1 MFSVALSLAL
11 AAAAPALPVSTVVS
25 DAAIA
30 ICFSPEEDCAAFAV
44 RAIDNADREILVGAY
59 GLTTGSGIVEA
70 LVRAKERGVDVK
82 LIADKTAP
90 CGYTSGIE
98 PLAVAGV
105 PIWIDDQARIAHA
118 KTMVIDGAVTLT
130 GSMNW
135 TRGAA
140 ANQKTSIWFP
150 QRRSQQPTPT
160 IGDSA
165 LLSRSGSTSAKTGA
179 GLRHV
184 PIADDRPTASPRCLR
199 RG

>member
-1 MFSVALSLAL
+1 VFSVALSLAL

-70 LVRAKERGVDVK
+70 LVRAKARGVD
-82 LIADKTAP
+82 
-90 CGYTSGIE
+90 
-98 PLAVAGV
+98 
-105 PIWIDDQARIAHA
+105 
-118 KTMVIDGAVTLT
+118 VIDGAVTLT